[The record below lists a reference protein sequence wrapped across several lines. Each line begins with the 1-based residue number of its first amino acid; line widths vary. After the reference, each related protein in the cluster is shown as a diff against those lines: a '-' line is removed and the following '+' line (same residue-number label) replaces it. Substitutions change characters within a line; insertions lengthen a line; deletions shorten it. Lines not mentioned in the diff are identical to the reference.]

1 MTRLTGSSA
10 VLLVSDIA
18 RAVEFWRDRL
28 GFACETYGEPADFAS
43 ASRDDATVLLALCA
57 DPAAIVPNWKVVDKI
72 WNVYIRVDDADAIYA
87 ELQERGAPI
96 DYTIYDAPHGF
107 RRVRHAGPGRPRHRV
122 RTAALVNRERRA
134 DERAGVHAHLR
145 SAHECSGEVE
155 VPTWSGVHGRERRP
169 A

>member
-10 VLLVSDIA
+10 VLLVSDID

-28 GFACETYGEPADFAS
+28 GFGCEVYGDPPDFAT
-43 ASRDDATVLLALCA
+43 AARDDASVLLALCRDA
-57 DPAAIVPNWKVVDKI
+57 SAIVPNWKIVDKT

-107 RRVRHAGPGRPRHRV
+107 REFGTQDPDGHDIAFGQP
-122 RTAALVNRERRA
+122 
-134 DERAGVHAHLR
+134 LR
-145 SAHECSGEVE
+145 G
-155 VPTWSGVHGRERRP
+155 W
-169 A
+169 